1 MLDEAI
7 SRDEIVAFARR
18 WFGEGGEVADRIRGR
33 RYGWELD
40 TQPRE
45 YINSRDF
52 ALMTLGNGPILIDRR
67 DGAFWETSSSPGDVF
82 GTDSTP
88 GWSELTSRA
97 RFHAWRKFSAG
108 APSGNIRG

>member
-1 MLDEAI
+1 MPEGAL
-7 SRDEIVAFARR
+7 SRDEVVTFARG
-18 WFGEGGEVADRIRGR
+18 WFDEGSEVADRIRAR

-52 ALMTLGNGPILIDRR
+52 ALMTIGNGPILVDRR
-67 DGAFWETSSSPGDVF
+67 DGAFWETSSNPGAVF

-97 RFHAWRKFSAG
+97 RFDAWRQSSAG
-108 APSGNIRG
+108 APSGYVRD